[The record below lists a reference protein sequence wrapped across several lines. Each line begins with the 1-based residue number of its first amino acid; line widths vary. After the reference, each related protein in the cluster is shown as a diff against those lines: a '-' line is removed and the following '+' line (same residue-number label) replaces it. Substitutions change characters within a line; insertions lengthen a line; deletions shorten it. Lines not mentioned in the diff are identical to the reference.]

1 MGGVVCGCS
10 LHTGLV
16 AIRTMLLLLLL
27 LLLLVVCMMLAPPSP
42 LQ

>member
-27 LLLLVVCMMLAPPSP
+27 VVCMMLAPPSP